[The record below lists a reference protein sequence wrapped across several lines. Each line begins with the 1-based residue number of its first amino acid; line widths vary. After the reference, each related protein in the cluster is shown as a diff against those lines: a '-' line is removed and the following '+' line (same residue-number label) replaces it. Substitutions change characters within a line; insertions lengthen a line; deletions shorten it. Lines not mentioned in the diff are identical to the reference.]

1 MHQASRLASITRWR
15 CWPSRLEWAALL
27 VTEMLVLQY
36 SSMSILYSSIDWTIS
51 TSSDDHRVLIPPA
64 CGAAMAAV
72 YSTTLQE
79 LQEAGHLPRPLSH
92 IVVIVCG
99 GSGVNLDTIQQWKKT
114 YNL

>member
-1 MHQASRLASITRWR
+1 
-15 CWPSRLEWAALL
+15 
-27 VTEMLVLQY
+27 
-36 SSMSILYSSIDWTIS
+36 MSTLRSSIELTIL

-64 CGAAMAAV
+64 CGAAVAAI

-99 GSGVNLDTIQQWKKT
+99 GSGVNLDTIQQWKGT